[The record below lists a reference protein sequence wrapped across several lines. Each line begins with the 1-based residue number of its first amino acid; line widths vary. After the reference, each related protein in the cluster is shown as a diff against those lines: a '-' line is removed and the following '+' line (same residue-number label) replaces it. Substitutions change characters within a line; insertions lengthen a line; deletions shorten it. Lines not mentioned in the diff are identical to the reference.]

1 MRSLFK
7 LWTVL
12 ACCGLAV
19 AQPHGLKAQ
28 PSSYGEDLSFLKAH
42 VPVVELVDGERRVV
56 VVPAWQ
62 GRVMTSTLAGAD
74 GLSQGWINRPVI
86 EQGVLPEA
94 ERAGKLQQHIHVF
107 GGEER
112 FWLGPEGGP
121 FSFYFE
127 PTAEQVFAHWRV
139 PAVIDTE
146 AWPVVNQSDTTVTVR
161 TSAELTNAAG
171 QRFPMAIQ
179 RTVRLLTRE
188 GLERFLAVPI
198 DPEIELVAY
207 ASVNRIT
214 NTGGAGWTRGTGMP
228 SIWIL
233 GMYPPSPRTVAV
245 IPLLEPIDPE
255 AGPTVNTAYFAEPG
269 PDQLAITPYAVFFRG
284 DGQNRAKIGVPW
296 ALSTGRAGSYA
307 ADTGILTLV
316 ATDKPD
322 GPEPYVNSLWG
333 EQADPFAGDLVNAYN
348 DGPPEPG
355 ADPLGPF
362 YELETSSPA
371 AALAPGASLTHVQ
384 VTVHARGP
392 RESLDSMSRMLLH
405 AGLDEIEAS
414 LD

>member
-1 MRSLFK
+1 MRSPFL
-7 LWTVL
+7 LLIVL
-12 ACCGLAV
+12 ACCGLAGST
-19 AQPHGLKAQ
+19 PPELKAQ
-28 PSSYGEDLSFLKAH
+28 SPTYGEDRAFLESH
-42 VPVVELVDGERRVV
+42 VPIVELVDGERRLV

-62 GRVMTSTLAGAD
+62 GRVMTSTLAGED

-112 FWLGPEGGP
+112 LWLGPEGGP
-121 FSFYFE
+121 FSFYFA
-127 PTAEQVFAHWRV
+127 PGAKQTFANWRV
-139 PAVIDTE
+139 PAVIDTQ
-146 AWPVVNQSDTTVTVR
+146 AWPVVNQSANAVTLR
-161 TSAELTNAAG
+161 TEAALTHTG
-171 QRFPMAIQ
+171 GRTFTMTLQ

-188 GLERFLAVPI
+188 GLERFLAVPLAP
-198 DPEIELVAY
+198 DIELVAY

-214 NTGGAGWTRGTGMP
+214 NRGDFAWTRETGMP

-245 IPLLEPIDPE
+245 IPLLEPPGPE
-255 AGPTVNTAYFAEPG
+255 AGPTVNTAYFGEPE
-269 PDQLAITPYAVFFRG
+269 PDQLAITPFAVYFRG
-284 DGQNRAKIGVPW
+284 DGRHRAKIGVPW

-307 ADTGILTLV
+307 ADTGVLTLV

-322 GPEPYVNSLWG
+322 EPRPYVNSLWG
-333 EQADPFAGDLVNAYN
+333 DQADPFGGDLINAYN

-371 AALAPGASLTHVQ
+371 AELAPGESLNHVQ
-384 VTVHARGP
+384 ITVHARGP
-392 RESLDSMSRMLLH
+392 EESLDSMSRMLLH
-405 AGLDEIEAS
+405 AGLDEIEAG

>member
-1 MRSLFK
+1 LPQPQG
-7 LWTVL
+7 LTATQPTAYGDDL
-12 ACCGLAV
+12 A
-19 AQPHGLKAQ
+19 
-28 PSSYGEDLSFLKAH
+28 FLEQH
-42 VPVVELVDGERRVV
+42 VPVVELADGEQRLV

-62 GRVMTSTLAGAD
+62 GRVMTSTLDGPE
-74 GLSQGWINRPVI
+74 GLSQGWLNRPVI

-94 ERAGKLQQHIHVF
+94 ERTGKLQAHIHAF

-112 FWLGPEGGP
+112 LWLGPEGGP
-121 FSFYFE
+121 FSLYFD
-127 PTAEQVFAHWRV
+127 PGAEQTFTNWRV

-146 AWPVVNQSDTTVTVR
+146 PWPVISQTPTTVTVR
-161 TSAELTNAAG
+161 TSTVLENAAG
-171 QRFPMAIQ
+171 QRFPMTIQ

-188 GLERFLAVPI
+188 GLERYLAVPI
-198 DPEIELVAY
+198 DPEIDLVAY
-207 ASVNRIT
+207 ATVNRIT
-214 NTGGAGWTRGTGMP
+214 HTGDKAWTPETGMP

-245 IPLLEPIDPE
+245 IPLQEPPDP
-255 AGPTVNTAYFAEPG
+255 AGGPAINTAYFGEPG
-269 PDQLAITPYAVFFRG
+269 PGQLAITPFAVFFRG
-284 DGQNRAKIGVPW
+284 DGQQRAKIGVPQ

-322 GPEPYVNSLWG
+322 EPLPYVNSLWG
-333 EQADPFAGDLVNAYN
+333 EQADPFAGDLINAYN

-355 ADPLGPF
+355 AEPLGPF

-371 AALAPGASLTHVQ
+371 AALAPGESLTHAQ

-392 RESLDSMSRMLLH
+392 EESLDSMSRMLLH
-405 AGLDEIEAS
+405 AGLEEIQAS